1 MYTKRIFTSILLV
14 STFFISHAQN
24 SNAQQELEKSFF
36 YGART
41 SNIEILNEFIK
52 TGVNVNYQGEN
63 GYTAIMIAAYNGQ
76 KKAVEFLISKGADL
90 CIKDKRG
97 NTALMGAIVA
107 SEDDIAKY
115 LINLEKCDEET
126 NKRTLEYA
134 QRFGRTE
141 IMKLL
146 STKEKR

>member
-1 MYTKRIFTSILLV
+1 MYTKRFYIFILVLNVFFV
-14 STFFISHAQN
+14 SYAQN
-24 SNAQQELEKSFF
+24 PNAQQELEKSFF

-52 TGVNVNYQGEN
+52 TGINVNYQGEN

-76 KKAVEFLISKGADL
+76 KKAVEFLHSKGADL
-90 CIKDKRG
+90 CIKDKRN

-107 SEDDIAKY
+107 GEDDIAKF
-115 LINLEKCDEET
+115 IISNEKCDEET

-141 IMKLL
+141 IIKFL
-146 STKEKR
+146 STKI

>member
-1 MYTKRIFTSILLV
+1 MYTKIFLTLILLISPFFV
-14 STFFISHAQN
+14 SFSQN
-24 SNAQQELEKSFF
+24 MNAQQELEKSFF

-41 SNIEILNEFIK
+41 SNIEILDEFIK
-52 TGVNVNYQGEN
+52 TGISVNYQGEN

-76 KKAVEFLISKGADL
+76 KKAVEFLLSKGADL

-115 LINLEKCDEET
+115 LINNEKCDEET

-141 IMKLL
+141 IIKFL
-146 STKEKR
+146 STKNTK